1 MSSDPIERAK
11 ELRKTFKGTN
21 GEFVEK
27 IGKPAMEAHNKAAR
41 TKALEKKKE
50 VVHKRIAGQMNH
62 IVDGHYFND
71 RKGAEYFAKTGKTLK
86 GQEAR

>member
-27 IGKPAMEAHNKAAR
+27 IGKPAMEAHNKAAKS
-41 TKALEKKKE
+41 KALESAKERHARYKKE
-50 VVHKRIAGQMNH
+50 NKFTKGMHEMNSRNH
-62 IVDGHYFND
+62 IQIDN
-71 RKGAEYFAKTGKTLK
+71 
-86 GQEAR
+86 